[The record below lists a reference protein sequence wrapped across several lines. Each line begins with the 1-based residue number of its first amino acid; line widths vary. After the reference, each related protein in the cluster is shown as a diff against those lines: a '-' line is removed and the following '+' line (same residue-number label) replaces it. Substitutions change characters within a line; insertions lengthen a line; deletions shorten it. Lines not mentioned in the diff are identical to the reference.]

1 MSFFEVEEPADA
13 NSFSDHRRS
22 GSENRE
28 VSITGQCVRGT
39 SLEWLQDLRSA
50 LPSRT
55 ELKSDLVLKKFSG
68 LNRELK
74 YRVRLGLR
82 KVRVHIFDTLAYQ
95 AKENQIYRSVL
106 TKDRSYRE
114 LKESALKG
122 NTAAK
127 LALKLRDQKVAFDIL
142 WDSPSERLK
151 RQIRALDAYGYGLR
165 RFMNNPED
173 EYRFPD
179 LSQFVRK
186 SGSLERVVAK
196 YASQEAAVFFETL
209 EDVERRGIFYGS
221 YEAKERVSEMLSRS
235 HAFDEGDKKNVE
247 MIDERRREFIR
258 SHRGFAYDG
267 VSELYGD
274 IRSHL
279 SPHTQAADIAV
290 AFANQAY
297 ERNGIKQ
304 IVDDFDYATLNGERL
319 TEDNVDERIR
329 FWNDLRNREQK
340 YQKFLNS

>member
-1 MSFFEVEEPADA
+1 MSFFEVDEPADA
-13 NSFSDHRRS
+13 NSFSDHMRS

-28 VSITGQCVRGT
+28 ISITGQCVRGK
-39 SLEWLQDLRSA
+39 SLEWLHDLRSA

-68 LNRELK
+68 LNRKLK

-82 KVRVHIFDTLAYQ
+82 KVRVHIIDTLAYQ

-151 RQIRALDAYGYGLR
+151 RQMRALDHYGYGLR

-179 LSQFVRK
+179 LSQFVKK

-196 YASQEAAVFFETL
+196 YASQEAAVFFEPL
-209 EDVERRGIFYGS
+209 EDVKRRGIFYGS

-235 HAFDEGDKKNVE
+235 HAFD
-247 MIDERRREFIR
+247 
-258 SHRGFAYDG
+258 
-267 VSELYGD
+267 
-274 IRSHL
+274 
-279 SPHTQAADIAV
+279 
-290 AFANQAY
+290 
-297 ERNGIKQ
+297 
-304 IVDDFDYATLNGERL
+304 
-319 TEDNVDERIR
+319 
-329 FWNDLRNREQK
+329 
-340 YQKFLNS
+340 